1 MTSVLRPNPKLDL
14 VLERVVDAPPEL
26 VWECWTV
33 PEHLMKWFT
42 PKPWR
47 TTECEIDLRPGG
59 IFRTKMEG
67 PNGEVGGGT
76 GCYLEVVPKSRFVW
90 TGALGPGWRP
100 NATAGVPF
108 LFSAMIEIIPEG
120 KGTRY
125 RATAMHTDEA
135 GAKAHDE
142 MGFTH
147 GWGAALDQLVELAKG
162 MR

>member
-1 MTSVLRPNPKLDL
+1 MTSVLRHDPKLDL
-14 VLERVVDAPPEL
+14 VLERTVDVPPGL

-67 PNGEVGGGT
+67 PNGEHGGGS
-76 GCYLEVVPKSRFVW
+76 GCVLEVVPSRRFVW

-100 NATAGVPF
+100 QASKAPF
-108 LFSAMIEIIPEG
+108 LFTAVISIEPAG

-125 RATAMHTDEA
+125 TATAIHSDEA
-135 GAKAHDE
+135 GAKAHAD
-142 MGFTH
+142 MGFH
-147 GWGAALDQLVELAKG
+147 QGWGAAFDQLVELTKG
-162 MR
+162 MS